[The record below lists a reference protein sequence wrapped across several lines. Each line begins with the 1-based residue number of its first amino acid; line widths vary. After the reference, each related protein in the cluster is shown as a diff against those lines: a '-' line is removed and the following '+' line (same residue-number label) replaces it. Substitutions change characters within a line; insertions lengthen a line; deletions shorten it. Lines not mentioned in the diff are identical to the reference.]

1 MEDIVVKKGGSSNSS
16 SDNGFEGLT
25 TNNKHL
31 NELKRA
37 YLEVVEFE
45 KKIYQEYVEK
55 NPKYKYSLE
64 YVLGEFDCFYQS
76 LFLLTAIADTNFSRE
91 EIAVIKSLT
100 DYADVFNDKDIQIF
114 AQLTEVAFKEI
125 VERCKKHV
133 FNVPEMVK
141 LVIESDKGKDEV
153 PNNISSLF
161 IHITNSFYIFASI
174 DDAGREGLYAEANFF
189 SASLQ
194 TSLDYA
200 ELHGVKVLNEV
211 EVDIEIERRKDA
223 GCLNQTVVTGY
234 QEMII
239 SDLEELKAHAEK
251 TVVYIEA
258 RSSEGSGSGS
268 GFIISPDGYAVTAAH
283 VVKGAEEI
291 RVRIRP
297 NGNNGPSIFA
307 AATVVGELKHAD
319 MALIKID
326 AVGLSYLSML
336 EECKDAEPGD
346 PIYLIGYPL
355 GAMVSD
361 NRNVLNYTMTQGNV
375 SAKQHKDGYDLTLI
389 DILAVQGN
397 SGGPI
402 ISAKTGQVV
411 GILLGA
417 FVAGSAPVVYMRP
430 IKYVWQR
437 FLVK

>member
-1 MEDIVVKKGGSSNSS
+1 MEDIVKKGGSSSGNS
-16 SDNGFEGLT
+16 GFEGLT
-25 TNNKHL
+25 SNNKHL
-31 NELKRA
+31 AELKRA
-37 YLEVVEFE
+37 YQEVVEFE
-45 KKIYQEYVEK
+45 KEMYEEYAK
-55 NPKYKYSLE
+55 RNPKYKHSLD

-76 LFLLTAIADTNFSRE
+76 VFLLTAIADTSFSRE
-91 EIAVIKSLT
+91 EIAVIKALT
-100 DYADVFNDKDIQIF
+100 DYADVFNDKDIQVF
-114 AQLTEVAFKEI
+114 ANLNETTFKEI
-125 VERCKKHV
+125 VERCKQHV
-133 FNVPEMVK
+133 FNVPELIK
-141 LVIESDKGKDEV
+141 IVIELDKGEDTV
-153 PNNISSLF
+153 PNRISSLL
-161 IHITNSFYIFASI
+161 IHITNSFLVFATI
-174 DDAGREGLYAEANFF
+174 DDAGREGFQAEISFF
-189 SASLQ
+189 NTSLQ
-194 TSLDYA
+194 KVFEYA
-200 ELHGVKVLNEV
+200 ELHGVKVLCEEEV
-211 EVDIEIERRKDA
+211 EIELERRRDA
-223 GCLNQTVVTGY
+223 GSLNSAAVTANDV
-234 QEMII
+234 ITI
-239 SDLEELKAHAEK
+239 SDMEELKAHAEK

-258 RSSEGSGSGS
+258 YSSEGSGSGS

-283 VVKGAEEI
+283 VVRGAEEI

-307 AATVVGELKHAD
+307 AAKVVVELKHAD

-336 EECKDAEPGD
+336 EESKDAEPGE

-375 SAKQHKDGYDLTLI
+375 SAKQHKNGYDLTLI

>member
-1 MEDIVVKKGGSSNSS
+1 MEDIVKKGGSSSGNS
-16 SDNGFEGLT
+16 GFEGLT
-25 TNNKHL
+25 SNNKHL
-31 NELKRA
+31 AELKKA
-37 YLEVVEFE
+37 YQEVVEFE
-45 KKIYQEYVEK
+45 KEMYEEYSK
-55 NPKYKYSLE
+55 RNPKYKHSLD

-76 LFLLTAIADTNFSRE
+76 VFLLTAIADTSFSKE
-91 EIAVIKSLT
+91 EIGVIKALT
-100 DYADVFNDKDIQIF
+100 DYADVFNDKDIQVF
-114 AQLTEVAFKEI
+114 ANLNETTFKEI
-125 VERCKKHV
+125 VERCKQHV
-133 FNVPEMVK
+133 FNVPELIK
-141 LVIESDKGKDEV
+141 IVIELDKGEDTV
-153 PNNISSLF
+153 PNRISSLL
-161 IHITNSFYIFASI
+161 IHITNSFLVFATI
-174 DDAGREGLYAEANFF
+174 DDAGREGFQAEISFF
-189 SASLQ
+189 NTSLQ
-194 TSLDYA
+194 KVFEYA
-200 ELHGVKVLNEV
+200 ELHGVKVLCEEEV
-211 EVDIEIERRKDA
+211 EIELERRRDA
-223 GCLNQTVVTGY
+223 GSLNSAAVTANDV
-234 QEMII
+234 ITI
-239 SDLEELKAHAEK
+239 SDMEELKAHAEK

-258 RSSEGSGSGS
+258 YSSEGSGSGS

-283 VVKGAEEI
+283 VVRGAEEI

-307 AATVVGELKHAD
+307 AAKVVVALKHAD

-336 EECKDAEPGD
+336 EESKDAEPGE

-375 SAKQHKDGYDLTLI
+375 SAKQHKNGYDLTLI

>member
-1 MEDIVVKKGGSSNSS
+1 MEDIVKKGGSSNGNS
-16 SDNGFEGLT
+16 GFEGLT
-25 TNNKHL
+25 SNNKHL
-31 NELKRA
+31 AELKKA
-37 YLEVVEFE
+37 YQEVVEFE
-45 KKIYQEYVEK
+45 KEMYEEYAK
-55 NPKYKYSLE
+55 RNPKYKHSLD

-76 LFLLTAIADTNFSRE
+76 VFLLTAIADTSFSRE
-91 EIAVIKSLT
+91 EIGVIKALT
-100 DYADVFNDKDIQIF
+100 DYADVFNDKDIQVF
-114 AQLTEVAFKEI
+114 ANLNEATFKEI
-125 VERCKKHV
+125 VERCKQHV
-133 FNVPEMVK
+133 FNVPELIK
-141 LVIESDKGKDEV
+141 IVIELDKGEDTV
-153 PNNISSLF
+153 PNRISSLL
-161 IHITNSFYIFASI
+161 IHITNSFLVFATI
-174 DDAGREGLYAEANFF
+174 DDAGREGFQAEISFF
-189 SASLQ
+189 NTSLQ
-194 TSLDYA
+194 KVFEYA
-200 ELHGVKVLNEV
+200 ELHGVKVLCEEEV
-211 EVDIEIERRKDA
+211 EIELERRRDA
-223 GCLNQTVVTGY
+223 GSLNSAAVTANDV
-234 QEMII
+234 ITI
-239 SDLEELKAHAEK
+239 SDMEELKAHAEK

-258 RSSEGSGSGS
+258 YSSEGSGSGS

-283 VVKGAEEI
+283 VVRGAEEI

-307 AATVVGELKHAD
+307 AAKVVVALKHAD

-336 EECKDAEPGD
+336 EESKDAEPGE

-375 SAKQHKDGYDLTLI
+375 SAKQHKNGYDLTLI

>member
-1 MEDIVVKKGGSSNSS
+1 MEDIVKKGGSSSGNS
-16 SDNGFEGLT
+16 GFEGLT
-25 TNNKHL
+25 SNNKHL
-31 NELKRA
+31 AELKRA
-37 YLEVVEFE
+37 YQEVVEFE
-45 KKIYQEYVEK
+45 KEMYEEYAK
-55 NPKYKYSLE
+55 RDPKYKHSLD

-76 LFLLTAIADTNFSRE
+76 VFLLTAIADTSFSKE
-91 EIAVIKSLT
+91 EIGVIKALT
-100 DYADVFNDKDIQIF
+100 DYADVFNDKDIQVF
-114 AQLTEVAFKEI
+114 ANLNETTFKEI
-125 VERCKKHV
+125 VERCKQHV
-133 FNVPEMVK
+133 FNVPELIK
-141 LVIESDKGKDEV
+141 IVIELDKGEDTV
-153 PNNISSLF
+153 PNRISSLL
-161 IHITNSFYIFASI
+161 IHITNSFLVFATI
-174 DDAGREGLYAEANFF
+174 DDAGREGFQAEISFF
-189 SASLQ
+189 NTSLQ
-194 TSLDYA
+194 KVFEYA
-200 ELHGVKVLNEV
+200 ELHGVKVLCEEEV
-211 EVDIEIERRKDA
+211 EIELERRRDA
-223 GCLNQTVVTGY
+223 GSLNSAAVTANDVITIS
-234 QEMII
+234 EM
-239 SDLEELKAHAEK
+239 EELKAHAEK

-258 RSSEGSGSGS
+258 YSSEGSGSGS

-283 VVKGAEEI
+283 VVRGAEEI

-307 AATVVGELKHAD
+307 AAKVVVALKHAD

-336 EECKDAEPGD
+336 EESKDAEPGE

-375 SAKQHKDGYDLTLI
+375 SAKQHKNGYDLTLI

>member
-1 MEDIVVKKGGSSNSS
+1 MEDIVKKGGSSNGNS
-16 SDNGFEGLT
+16 GFEGLT
-25 TNNKHL
+25 SNNKHL
-31 NELKRA
+31 AELKKA
-37 YLEVVEFE
+37 YQEVVEFE
-45 KKIYQEYVEK
+45 KEMYEEYAK
-55 NPKYKYSLE
+55 RNPKYKHSLD

-76 LFLLTAIADTNFSRE
+76 VFLLTAIADTSFSRE
-91 EIAVIKSLT
+91 EIGVIKALT
-100 DYADVFNDKDIQIF
+100 DYADVFNDKDIQVF
-114 AQLTEVAFKEI
+114 ANLNEATFKEI
-125 VERCKKHV
+125 VERCKQHV
-133 FNVPEMVK
+133 FNVPELIK
-141 LVIESDKGKDEV
+141 IVIELDKGEDTV
-153 PNNISSLF
+153 PNRISSLL
-161 IHITNSFYIFASI
+161 IHITNSFLVFATI
-174 DDAGREGLYAEANFF
+174 DDAGREGFQAEISFF
-189 SASLQ
+189 NTSLQ
-194 TSLDYA
+194 KVFEYA
-200 ELHGVKVLNEV
+200 ELHGVKVLCEEEV
-211 EVDIEIERRKDA
+211 EIELERRRDA
-223 GCLNQTVVTGY
+223 GSLNSAAVTANDVITIS
-234 QEMII
+234 EM
-239 SDLEELKAHAEK
+239 EELKAHAEK

-258 RSSEGSGSGS
+258 YSSEGSGSGS

-283 VVKGAEEI
+283 VVRGAEEI

-307 AATVVGELKHAD
+307 AAKVVVALKHAD

-336 EECKDAEPGD
+336 EESKDAEPGE

-375 SAKQHKDGYDLTLI
+375 SAKQHKNGYDLTLI

>member
-1 MEDIVVKKGGSSNSS
+1 MEDIVKKGGSSSGNS
-16 SDNGFEGLT
+16 GFEGLT
-25 TNNKHL
+25 SNNKHL
-31 NELKRA
+31 AELKRA
-37 YLEVVEFE
+37 YQEVVDFE
-45 KKIYQEYVEK
+45 KEMYEEYAK
-55 NPKYKYSLE
+55 RNPKYKHSLD

-76 LFLLTAIADTNFSRE
+76 VFLLTAIADTSFSRE
-91 EIAVIKSLT
+91 EIAVIKALT
-100 DYADVFNDKDIQIF
+100 DYADVFNDKDIQVF
-114 AQLTEVAFKEI
+114 ANLNEATFKEI
-125 VERCKKHV
+125 VERCKQHV
-133 FNVPEMVK
+133 FNVPELIK
-141 LVIESDKGKDEV
+141 IVIELDKGEDTV
-153 PNNISSLF
+153 PNRISSLL
-161 IHITNSFYIFASI
+161 IHITNSFLVFATI
-174 DDAGREGLYAEANFF
+174 DDAGREGFQAEISFF
-189 SASLQ
+189 NTSLQ
-194 TSLDYA
+194 KVFEYA
-200 ELHGVKVLNEV
+200 ELHGVKVLCEEEV
-211 EVDIEIERRKDA
+211 EIELERRRDA
-223 GCLNQTVVTGY
+223 GSLNSAAVTANDVITIS
-234 QEMII
+234 EM
-239 SDLEELKAHAEK
+239 EELKAHAEK

-258 RSSEGSGSGS
+258 YSSEGSGSGS

-283 VVKGAEEI
+283 VVRGAEEI

-307 AATVVGELKHAD
+307 AAKVVVALKHAD

-336 EECKDAEPGD
+336 EESKDAEPGE

-375 SAKQHKDGYDLTLI
+375 SAKQHKNGYDLTLI

>member
-1 MEDIVVKKGGSSNSS
+1 MEDIVKKGGSSSGNS
-16 SDNGFEGLT
+16 GFEGLT
-25 TNNKHL
+25 SNNKHL
-31 NELKRA
+31 AELKRA
-37 YLEVVEFE
+37 YQEVVDFE
-45 KKIYQEYVEK
+45 KEMYEEYAK
-55 NPKYKYSLE
+55 RNPKYKHSLD

-76 LFLLTAIADTNFSRE
+76 VFLLTAIADTSFSRE
-91 EIAVIKSLT
+91 EIAVIKALT
-100 DYADVFNDKDIQIF
+100 DYADVFNDKDIQVF
-114 AQLTEVAFKEI
+114 ANLNETTFKEI
-125 VERCKKHV
+125 VERCKQHV
-133 FNVPEMVK
+133 FNVPELIK
-141 LVIESDKGKDEV
+141 IVIELDKGEDTV
-153 PNNISSLF
+153 PNRISSLL
-161 IHITNSFYIFASI
+161 IHITNSFLVFATI
-174 DDAGREGLYAEANFF
+174 DDAGREGFQAEISFF
-189 SASLQ
+189 NTSLQ
-194 TSLDYA
+194 KVFEYA
-200 ELHGVKVLNEV
+200 ELHGVKVLCEEEV
-211 EVDIEIERRKDA
+211 EIELERRKDA
-223 GCLNQTVVTGY
+223 GSLNSAAVTANDV
-234 QEMII
+234 ITI
-239 SDLEELKAHAEK
+239 SDMEELKAHAEK

-258 RSSEGSGSGS
+258 YSSEGSGSGS

-283 VVKGAEEI
+283 VVRGAEEI

-307 AATVVGELKHAD
+307 AAKVVVALKHAD

-336 EECKDAEPGD
+336 EESKDAEPGE

-375 SAKQHKDGYDLTLI
+375 SAKQHKNGYDLTLI

>member
-1 MEDIVVKKGGSSNSS
+1 MEDIVKKGGSSSGNS
-16 SDNGFEGLT
+16 GFEGLT
-25 TNNKHL
+25 SNNKHL
-31 NELKRA
+31 AELKRA
-37 YLEVVEFE
+37 YQEVVEFE
-45 KKIYQEYVEK
+45 KEMYEEYAK
-55 NPKYKYSLE
+55 RNPKYKHSLD

-76 LFLLTAIADTNFSRE
+76 VFLLTAIADTSFSRE
-91 EIAVIKSLT
+91 EIAVIKALT
-100 DYADVFNDKDIQIF
+100 DYADVFNDKDIQVF
-114 AQLTEVAFKEI
+114 ANLNEATFKEI
-125 VERCKKHV
+125 VERCKQHV
-133 FNVPEMVK
+133 FNVPELIK
-141 LVIESDKGKDEV
+141 IVIELDKGEDTV
-153 PNNISSLF
+153 PNRISSLL
-161 IHITNSFYIFASI
+161 IHITNSFLVFATI
-174 DDAGREGLYAEANFF
+174 DDAGREGFQAEISFF
-189 SASLQ
+189 NTSLQ
-194 TSLDYA
+194 KVFEYA
-200 ELHGVKVLNEV
+200 ELHGVKVLCEEEV
-211 EVDIEIERRKDA
+211 EIELERRRDA
-223 GCLNQTVVTGY
+223 GSLNSAAVTANDV
-234 QEMII
+234 ITI
-239 SDLEELKAHAEK
+239 SDMEELKAHAEK

-258 RSSEGSGSGS
+258 YSSEGSGSGS

-283 VVKGAEEI
+283 VVRGAEEI

-307 AATVVGELKHAD
+307 AAKVVVALKHAD

-336 EECKDAEPGD
+336 EESKDAEPGE

-375 SAKQHKDGYDLTLI
+375 SAKQHKNGYDLTLI

>member
-1 MEDIVVKKGGSSNSS
+1 MEDIVKKGGSSSGNS
-16 SDNGFEGLT
+16 GFEGLT
-25 TNNKHL
+25 SNNKHL
-31 NELKRA
+31 AELKRA
-37 YLEVVEFE
+37 YQEVVEFE
-45 KKIYQEYVEK
+45 KEMYEEYAK
-55 NPKYKYSLE
+55 RNPKYKHSLD

-76 LFLLTAIADTNFSRE
+76 VFLLTAIADTSFSRE
-91 EIAVIKSLT
+91 EIGVIKALT
-100 DYADVFNDKDIQIF
+100 DYADVFNDKDIQVF
-114 AQLTEVAFKEI
+114 ANLNETAFKEI
-125 VERCKKHV
+125 VERCKQHV
-133 FNVPEMVK
+133 FNVPELIK
-141 LVIESDKGKDEV
+141 IVIELDKGEDTV
-153 PNNISSLF
+153 PNRISSLL
-161 IHITNSFYIFASI
+161 IHITNSFLVFATI
-174 DDAGREGLYAEANFF
+174 DDAGREGFQAEISFF
-189 SASLQ
+189 NTSLQ
-194 TSLDYA
+194 KVFEYA
-200 ELHGVKVLNEV
+200 ELHGVKVLCEEEV
-211 EVDIEIERRKDA
+211 EIELERRRDA
-223 GCLNQTVVTGY
+223 GSLNSAAVTANDVITIS
-234 QEMII
+234 EM
-239 SDLEELKAHAEK
+239 EELKAHAEK

-258 RSSEGSGSGS
+258 YSSEGSGSGS

-283 VVKGAEEI
+283 VVRGAEEI

-307 AATVVGELKHAD
+307 AAKVVVALKHAD

-336 EECKDAEPGD
+336 EESKDAEPGE

-375 SAKQHKDGYDLTLI
+375 SAKQHKNGYDLTLI

>member
-1 MEDIVVKKGGSSNSS
+1 MEDIVKKGGSSSGNS
-16 SDNGFEGLT
+16 GFEGLT
-25 TNNKHL
+25 SNNKHL
-31 NELKRA
+31 AELKRA
-37 YLEVVEFE
+37 YQEVVEFE
-45 KKIYQEYVEK
+45 KEMYEEYTK
-55 NPKYKYSLE
+55 RNPKYKHSLD

-76 LFLLTAIADTNFSRE
+76 VFLLTAIADTSFSRE
-91 EIAVIKSLT
+91 EIGVIKALT
-100 DYADVFNDKDIQIF
+100 DYADVFNDKDIQVF
-114 AQLTEVAFKEI
+114 ANLNEATFKEI
-125 VERCKKHV
+125 VERCKQHV
-133 FNVPEMVK
+133 FNVPELIKIIVE
-141 LVIESDKGKDEV
+141 LDKGEDIV
-153 PNNISSLF
+153 PNKISSLL
-161 IHITNSFYIFASI
+161 IHITNSFLVFAAI
-174 DDAGREGLYAEANFF
+174 DDAGREGFQAEISFF
-189 SASLQ
+189 NTSLQ
-194 TSLDYA
+194 KVFEYA
-200 ELHGVKVLNEV
+200 ELHGVPVLCEEEV
-211 EVDIEIERRKDA
+211 EIELERRRDA
-223 GCLNQTVVTGY
+223 GSLNSAAVTANDV
-234 QEMII
+234 ITI
-239 SDLEELKAHAEK
+239 SDMEELKAHAEK

-258 RSSEGSGSGS
+258 YSSEGSGSGS

-283 VVKGAEEI
+283 VVRGAEEI

-307 AATVVGELKHAD
+307 AAKVVVALKHAD

-336 EECKDAEPGD
+336 EESKDAEPGE

-375 SAKQHKDGYDLTLI
+375 SAKQHKNGYDLTLI